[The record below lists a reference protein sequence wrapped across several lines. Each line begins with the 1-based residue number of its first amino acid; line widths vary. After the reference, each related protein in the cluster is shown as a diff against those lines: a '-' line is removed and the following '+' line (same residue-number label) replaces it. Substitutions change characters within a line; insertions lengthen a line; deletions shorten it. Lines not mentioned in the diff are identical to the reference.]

1 MYSLVEI
8 IGVVILLSQ
17 LSIKYIKC
25 QNIRVSGIS
34 MSSKIEING
43 KTIHSPEPEIIETSD
58 GTSIMNRN
66 FVITDNKIIINK
78 IDMINK
84 KNPEKHLILK
94 NKYCEYCKLMD
105 TCNKLIGCECKSG
118 WTGEFCDTKGI

>member
-1 MYSLVEI
+1 MP
-8 IGVVILLSQ
+8 
-17 LSIKYIKC
+17 KYTCEWNKYEFK
-25 QNIRVSGIS
+25 NWD
-34 MSSKIEING
+34 KWKNNPF
-43 KTIHSPEPEIIETSD
+43 PEPEIIETSD

>member
-1 MYSLVEI
+1 
-8 IGVVILLSQ
+8 
-17 LSIKYIKC
+17 
-25 QNIRVSGIS
+25 
-34 MSSKIEING
+34 
-43 KTIHSPEPEIIETSD
+43 
-58 GTSIMNRN
+58 
-66 FVITDNKIIINK
+66 
-78 IDMINK
+78 MINK